1 MYFPPL
7 FSALRQSFKAGYTF
21 SAFRGDVSAGLTV
34 GIIAIPLAMAL
45 AIAVGAAPQHG
56 LYTTLIAGSLIALL
70 GGSRFNVSGPTAAF
84 VVILLPITQNFGLG
98 GLLLCTLM
106 AGVILVTM
114 GFLRAGALL
123 QFIPYPV
130 VLGFTAGIGVVIAT
144 LQIPDVLGLG
154 VLSTANNYIER
165 VQGIVASLPNI
176 SLGDTLVGALT
187 LSCLIIWPK
196 LFPRIPGHLIALT
209 LGSLLG
215 LVLVYAG
222 IEVAVLGDRF
232 SYELNG
238 VSHPGIPPF
247 LPDFV
252 LPWNLPGPDGQP
264 LVLSFELF
272 NQLLAPAFAI
282 AMLGAIES
290 LLCAV
295 IADGMAGTRHDPNG
309 ELVGQGIGNMVAPLF
324 GGITATAAIARS
336 AANVRAGAFSP
347 IAAIIHAG
355 VVLLAI
361 LVLAPIFTHLPMAAL
376 AAMLLMVAWNMSE
389 PKHVW
394 HTLRIAPRNDV
405 LVLLT
410 CLILTVLFDMV
421 LAVGVGLLMA
431 AGLFI
436 KSMSDWTDTASV
448 DRAQSPE
455 LQDLPD
461 SVALYAI
468 SGPLFFAAAEKALNT
483 LRRFTPGLELVI
495 IDMRSVPMLDMTA
508 LAALVGV
515 IEDYHKEGIGMIF
528 MGASPRVRRKMR
540 RAGIRMKKGMLS
552 SVSTATLA
560 RTRAMSWLQD
570 RGALDEAE
578 PEATADE
585 TDSATTNE
593 TNSNA
598 AQKQAADTTHAPP
611 GSENTHEPQ

>member
-7 FSALRQSFKAGYTF
+7 FSALRQSFAAGYNM
-21 SAFRGDVSAGLTV
+21 SALRGDISAGITI

-56 LYTTLIAGSLIALL
+56 LYTTLVAGSLIALT

-106 AGVILVTM
+106 AGVILIAM
-114 GFLRAGALL
+114 GILRAGALL
-123 QFIPYPV
+123 QYIPYPV

-154 VLSTANNYIER
+154 ELATANNYVER
-165 VQGIVASLPNI
+165 IQGIVAGLPGI
-176 SLGDTLVGALT
+176 RLGDTLAGALT
-187 LSCLIIWPK
+187 LGILIIWPRF
-196 LFPRIPGHLIALT
+196 FPKIPGHLVALV
-209 LGSLLG
+209 LGSLAG
-215 LVLVYAG
+215 FVLIRAG
-222 IEVAVLGDRF
+222 MDVAVLGDRF
-232 SYELNG
+232 SYEVDG

-252 LPWNLPGPDGQP
+252 LPWNLSGPDGQP

-272 NQLLAPAFAI
+272 RQLLAPAFAI

-309 ELVGQGIGNMVAPLF
+309 ELLGQGIGNIVAPLF

-361 LVLAPIFTHLPMAAL
+361 LVLAPIFSHLPMAAL
-376 AAMLLMVAWNMSE
+376 AAMLLVVAWNMSE

-421 LAVGVGLLMA
+421 LAVGVGLLLA

-436 KSMSDWTDTASV
+436 KSMSDWTDTASI
-448 DRAQSPE
+448 DRKQFSE

-468 SGPLFFAAAEKALNT
+468 SGPLFFAAAEKALST
-483 LRRFTPGLELVI
+483 LRRFTPGLQLVI
-495 IDMRSVPMLDMTA
+495 IDMRAVPMLDMTA
-508 LAALVGV
+508 LAALVSVVG
-515 IEDYHKEGIGMIF
+515 DYHKQGIGIIF

-540 RAGIRMKKGMLS
+540 RVGIHVEKNMLANVQS
-552 SVSTATLA
+552 PGQA
-560 RTRAMSWLQD
+560 RERALGWLRA
-570 RGALDEAE
+570 RGVFPVTEQGEQL
-578 PEATADE
+578 
-585 TDSATTNE
+585 
-593 TNSNA
+593 
-598 AQKQAADTTHAPP
+598 PP
-611 GSENTHEPQ
+611 GATGATEHSPPQSQDEQESQQQ